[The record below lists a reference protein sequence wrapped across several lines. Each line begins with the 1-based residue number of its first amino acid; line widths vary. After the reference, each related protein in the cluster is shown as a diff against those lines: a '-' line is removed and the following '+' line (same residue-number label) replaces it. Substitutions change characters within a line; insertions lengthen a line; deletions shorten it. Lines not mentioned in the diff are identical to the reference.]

1 MTELYVRREDFLT
14 LPVDV
19 VFGLSLDLTNMWD
32 PEAGT
37 IAATEVGGIFYM
49 LVTDE
54 VYAEIKLEDRYV
66 EHT

>member
-1 MTELYVRREDFLT
+1 MKTLYVRREDFGT

-37 IAATEVGGIFYM
+37 IAATEVGGIIYL
-49 LVTDE
+49 LVTEE
-54 VYAEIKLEDRYV
+54 VYEEIKLEDRYV
-66 EHT
+66 ENI